1 MEKKAKKQYNLL
13 LKEGMLL
20 DMYDNL
26 SGNWED
32 DKKRFLD
39 LYETEQFYTN
49 NIEIIDEEYY
59 EE

>member
-1 MEKKAKKQYNLL
+1 
-13 LKEGMLL
+13 MLL